1 MKEKPQEFEEQLN
14 IQTTDAA
21 MPEEDFTLEDIMRE
35 FGGWTKPESEP
46 QQTAPEPQPEAEK
59 EPDEDVKPYVAESAA
74 QPETEAEAEETAPVS
89 ETPDLQFVDAGGD
102 TIRFRVVTQEEAEQ
116 ERRRPQQPAAVM
128 PEEPGPERPD
138 RRRQARLR
146 RRERRRKRALRRAER
161 ARRREEPERVY
172 PSPEEAC
179 TAYAKVG
186 TLRVRLML
194 SLLLTVISAVLLYL
208 GETAI
213 GPLDLTGSVRGL
225 SVVMLALLLA
235 QALCTAEMLVR
246 GVQQAIRLRLDLSS
260 MMTVAV
266 ALTVL
271 DAFRA
276 IAQERMPLCTVTA
289 FALLLSL
296 WSVSLEKQAKW
307 RTLKTVLSMD
317 APVAAVKEEKAWRDL
332 DCVFRREG
340 NLEDFTAMLETPDAA
355 AKAMRIYAPAALALT
370 FCLALLSA
378 IRGGADF
385 LWSWSVLVAAA
396 LPAGGFLA
404 CWRPFSVLAKR
415 LHKAGAAVCG
425 WRGAKLLSGDTGIVI
440 RDDDLFPKTNISM
453 NGVKMYSDLPV
464 RQVVG
469 YATAVI
475 KAAGSGLLPLFEE
488 MMKNENGWRCN
499 VDTFRQYEGGGLGA
513 EIRGDVVLLGSLGF
527 MRLMGIPVPEGTRIQ
542 SAVYVSVNGELT
554 GVFALTYGPSA
565 ASKSGLQHV
574 AHTPGLVPI
583 LATRDFMI
591 TPALVKK
598 RFKVSADR
606 LEFPMVAE
614 RAALS
619 APEAGEKGK
628 QGALMAR
635 GSFAAFAAA
644 VTGSRSLRKTVH
656 GSMWI
661 CLLSGVLGM
670 LLLCVLTYLDA
681 ESAASAGNL
690 LLYQLLWQIPN
701 LLLTGMIGKS

>member
-1 MKEKPQEFEEQLN
+1 MKEKPQEFEEKLN

-21 MPEEDFTLEDIMRE
+21 VPEEEFSLEDIMRE
-35 FGGWTKPESEP
+35 FGGWTKPEPEREDP
-46 QQTAPEPQPEAEK
+46 VPEPEPQPEPE
-59 EPDEDVKPYVAESAA
+59 EDPQEDVKTYGS
-74 QPETEAEAEETAPVS
+74 EAEDEAGPVREEPK
-89 ETPDLQFVDAGGD
+89 LQFVDAGGD
-102 TIRFRVVTQEEAEQ
+102 TIRFQVVTQEEAEQ
-116 ERRRPQQPAAVM
+116 EKLRSPRPAVVM
-128 PEEPGPERPD
+128 PEEPQRQRED
-138 RRRQARLR
+138 RKQQAKLR
-146 RRERRRKRALRRAER
+146 KRERRRKRRLRRAER

-179 TAYAKVG
+179 AVYAKVG
-186 TLRVRLML
+186 TLRLRLLL
-194 SLLLTVISAVLLYL
+194 SLLLTAVSAVLLYL
-208 GETAI
+208 GENAL
-213 GPLDLTGSVRGL
+213 GSFDLTGSVRGL

-235 QALCTAEMLVR
+235 QALLAAEILIR
-246 GVQQAIRLRLDLSS
+246 GVQQAIRLRFDLSS
-260 MMTVAV
+260 MMTAAV
-266 ALTVL
+266 VLTVL
-271 DAFRA
+271 DSFRA
-276 IAQERMPLCTVTA
+276 IAQERTPLCAVTA
-289 FALLLSL
+289 FALLLAL

-317 APVAAVKEEKAWRDL
+317 TPVAAVKEEKAWREL

-355 AKAMRIYAPAALALT
+355 AKAMRIYAPAALTLT
-370 FCLALLSA
+370 FCLALFSA
-378 IRGGADF
+378 VKGGADF

-404 CWRPFSVLAKR
+404 CWRPFAVLAKR
-415 LHKAGAAVCG
+415 LHRAGAAVCG

-440 RDDDLFPKTNISM
+440 RDDDLFPKNNISM
-453 NGVKMYSDLPV
+453 NGVKMYSELPV

-475 KAAGSGLLPLFEE
+475 RAAGSGLLPLFEE
-488 MMKNENGWRCN
+488 MMNSENGWRCS
-499 VDTFRQYEGGGLGA
+499 VDSFRQYEGGGLGA

-527 MRLMGIPVPEGTRIQ
+527 MKIMGIPLPENVKIQ
-542 SAVYVSVNGELT
+542 SAVYVSVNGELA

-574 AHTPGLVPI
+574 VHTPGLLPI

-598 RFKVSADR
+598 RFKVSEDR

-614 RAALS
+614 RTALS
-619 APEAGEKGK
+619 APEAGEHGK

-644 VTGSRSLRKTVH
+644 VTGGRSLRKTVH
-656 GSMWI
+656 SSMWV

-681 ESAASAGNL
+681 SGAASAGNL
-690 LLYQLLWQIPN
+690 LLYQLLWQVPN